1 VSSLKVS
8 GSQAFTSGVTIA
20 IRRQVLTSIG
30 GFAAIADQLADDFRL
45 GQLTRRA
52 GLRTVLADVVVETSV
67 TEVTFRQQARH
78 ELRWPRTI
86 RALSPWGY
94 RCLFLTFSLPM
105 ALLGSFLADDSAP
118 VIAMVALTTVVRLLL
133 HMSTR
138 GRLSSFAIVL
148 LLPLRDV
155 LSLGLWCRSFFTHRV
170 QWRDS
175 QLHLAR
181 DGSVR
186 LIESVPAGH

>member
-1 VSSLKVS
+1 MSSLKVS

-78 ELRWPRTI
+78 ELRWLRTI

-94 RCLFLTFSLPM
+94 GCLFLTFSLPM